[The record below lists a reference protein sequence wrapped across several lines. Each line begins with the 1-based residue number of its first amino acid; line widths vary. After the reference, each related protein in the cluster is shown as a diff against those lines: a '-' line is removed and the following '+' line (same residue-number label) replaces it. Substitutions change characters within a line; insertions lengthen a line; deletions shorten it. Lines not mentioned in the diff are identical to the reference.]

1 MTSIPMLLNY
11 RNSIIGSSSTSLAV
25 SEEPSSEASSIE
37 SNFSDL
43 RTIAAGLGI
52 LNPDEIY
59 TERFK
64 IDRMKLEDMIKSTYL
79 INFLTLYIS
88 I

>member
-1 MTSIPMLLNY
+1 MLLNY